1 MSKRTDINA
10 CYLNVLLVV
19 LTATGIYDLRIV
31 IRKND
36 IKEHRYLVLNEDDP
50 ITNWV
55 IDNSDS
61 RDIFLTPYYSLNN
74 FVFGGAMLYY
84 GWPYYAWSAGYDT
97 DLRAKKVREM
107 YESRSSEDL
116 IRQVSEN
123 NIRFIVVDDDCRKSD
138 QYKVNELVIA
148 STYKRVFVSGNTSIY
163 DTRERAESIPADLL
177 PIQEADSGK

>member
-1 MSKRTDINA
+1 MVWLFERAGVWTKITA
-10 CYLNVLLVV
+10 VFLLVV
-19 LTATGIYDLRIV
+19 LTATGIYDLHIV
-31 IRKND
+31 VRKND
-36 IKEHRYLVLNEDDP
+36 IKEHRYLVLDEGDP

-107 YESRSSEDL
+107 NESRSSEDL

-123 NIRFIVVDDDCRKSD
+123 NMSAVDLYLEHRVRECLVNYT
-138 QYKVNELVIA
+138 QYFNN
-148 STYKRVFVSGNTSIY
+148 VFLTH
-163 DTRERAESIPADLL
+163 
-177 PIQEADSGK
+177 

>member
-1 MSKRTDINA
+1 
-10 CYLNVLLVV
+10 
-19 LTATGIYDLRIV
+19 
-31 IRKND
+31 
-36 IKEHRYLVLNEDDP
+36 
-50 ITNWV
+50 
-55 IDNSDS
+55 
-61 RDIFLTPYYSLNN
+61 
-74 FVFGGAMLYY
+74 
-84 GWPYYAWSAGYDT
+84 
-97 DLRAKKVREM
+97 M

-148 STYKRVFVSGNTSIY
+148 STYKRVFVSGKTSIY